1 MKGKP
6 DTIRQN
12 KRSIRN
18 EAEEAKQ
25 KKRKDPPKL
34 ADK

>member
-12 KRSIRN
+12 KRSKKNERIRQN
-18 EAEEAKQ
+18 GRMKGKEIE
-25 KKRKDPPKL
+25 D
-34 ADK
+34 